1 MLRHTFC
8 HIKGIG
14 PKSEKILWS
23 QGILNWNDVIC
34 VDRSDSEI
42 KNLGTLIKGVRE
54 SLDNLERRNP
64 NYFTDSLHS
73 NDVWRI
79 FGQFRDSVAYLDIET
94 NGIAGPGELITTIS
108 MYDGVSVNYYIRDY
122 NLRQFT
128 EDVQKYKL
136 LVTYNGKCFDLPVIQ
151 KHLGVRFSQAHIDLR
166 FVLSSLGY
174 KGGLKGCE
182 KMMGIDRGE
191 LTDVNGYFAVLL
203 WNEYQKR
210 TNVKALETL
219 LAYNV
224 LDAVNLEYLMVR
236 AYNEKLLETP
246 FASDHKLPLPASVE
260 NPFEP
265 DPELIDRLRKKYVL
279 KFENVPSLTT
289 TQS

>member
-1 MLRHTFC
+1 MLRNTFC

-14 PKSEKILWS
+14 PKSEQSLWA
-23 QGILNWNDVIC
+23 QGILNWNDVLYTEHGDLDI
-34 VDRSDSEI
+34 R
-42 KNLGTLIKGVRE
+42 NLETLMVGVRE
-54 SLDNLERRNP
+54 SLDHLERRDP
-64 NYFTDSLHS
+64 NFFAESLHS
-73 NDVWRI
+73 NDIWRI
-79 FGQFRDSVAYLDIET
+79 FNQFRDSVAYLDIET
-94 NGIAGPGELITTIS
+94 NGLAGPGEFITTIS
-108 MYDGVSVNYYIRDY
+108 MFDGVSVNYYIRDY
-122 NLRQFT
+122 NLFQFR

-136 LVTYNGKCFDLPVIQ
+136 IVTYNGKCFDLPVIQ
-151 KHLGVRFSQAHIDLR
+151 KHLGVRFNQAHIDLR

-203 WNEYQKR
+203 WNEYRKR

-246 FASDHKLPLPASVE
+246 FAKEHELPLPSPVE

-265 DPELIDRLRKKYVL
+265 DPEIIDRLRKKYILRYEDLPHV
-279 KFENVPSLTT
+279 TT
-289 TQS
+289 AQR